1 MCDPKPCPNY
11 SHEKIIL
18 GSWLQLLLTELYE
31 ILSAGLLC
39 TIGSHSVPLHQGLGQ
54 AVRLL
59 LLLLPLLLLFL
70 SCPEQGH
77 VFEAGHSVPLR
88 WLFGPSLQ
96 LFHLCWHRAAAEPL
110 HTSCPQNPAWAE
122 HPSVLGGCLSRTLLS
137 TVTTPNVQHW
147 QLPFCQLFSIA

>member
-1 MCDPKPCPNY
+1 MHDPQPCPNY

-31 ILSAGLLC
+31 ILPAGLLC
-39 TIGSHSVPLHQGLGQ
+39 TIGSHSVPPHHGLGQ

-77 VFEAGHSVPLR
+77 VFEVGHSVPLR
-88 WLFGPSLQ
+88 WLFGP
-96 LFHLCWHRAAAEPL
+96 FIAAVPPVLAQS
-110 HTSCPQNPAWAE
+110 SC
-122 HPSVLGGCLSRTLLS
+122 
-137 TVTTPNVQHW
+137 
-147 QLPFCQLFSIA
+147 